1 MQISSK
7 FTIAVHMMTCMAYF
21 TEMEKVTS
29 DFLAGSVGTNPV
41 IIRNLMLS
49 LKNAGLIEVK
59 RGTGGAT
66 IKKSLEEITLF
77 DLYTAVENEKE
88 KGIFRFHEN
97 PNPAC
102 PVGSTIHK
110 TLDGRLAQI
119 QDAMEAQMRSVTLW
133 DVIRDTREFNL

>member
-77 DLYTAVENEKE
+77 DIYTAVENEKE

-119 QDAMEAQMRSVTLW
+119 QPADAVKEVVPFT
-133 DVIRDTREFNL
+133 E

>member
-77 DLYTAVENEKE
+77 DIYTAVEL
-88 KGIFRFHEN
+88 
-97 PNPAC
+97 
-102 PVGSTIHK
+102 SLIH
-110 TLDGRLAQI
+110 I
-119 QDAMEAQMRSVTLW
+119 
-133 DVIRDTREFNL
+133 